1 MTFGKPL
8 DYFEDV
14 ENPKQHIIAYG
25 DGELY
30 GDAFALRLDTLNGTK
45 TDTIYYSIADAEV
58 SLTYTGTAPE
68 GISPTILVKTADGDA
83 VEVTEGENLWSFTM
97 PAADVEAKSYYKGS
111 ISYAVTSLDK
121 SKGDASFI
129 NELTVVGDGEV
140 TYSLT
145 GNSIATVDE
154 KTGRV
159 TIKDAPGVFAVIAT
173 VENGEEYA
181 YATTTASYSVSTGLP
196 ITSSFIND
204 DDEPAIVACKL
215 ALETVL
221 KKAKEIDATE
231 MTTASAMALEEAID
245 NAEDALAKKDVT
257 IDELETARVALLKAI
272 DELEKET
279 TTGISGLSGISGQS
293 GDYYDLQGRK
303 VKSLK
308 KGIYIYKGKKVKK

>member
-45 TDTIYYSIADAEV
+45 TDTIYYSLVDSEIIV
-58 SLTYTGTAPE
+58 KYTGTTPE

-83 VEVTEGENLWSFTM
+83 IEVTEDNNLWTVTM
-97 PAADVEAKSYYKGS
+97 PAA
-111 ISYAVTSLDK
+111 
-121 SKGDASFI
+121 
-129 NELTVVGDGEV
+129 DGEV

-221 KKAKEIDATE
+221 KKAKEIDPTE
-231 MTTASAMALEEAID
+231 MTTASATALEEAID
-245 NAEDALAKKDVT
+245 NAEDALTKKDVT

-272 DELEKET
+272 DELEKMET
-279 TTGISGLSGISGQS
+279 TGLSGLSGKSGHSGISGQS
-293 GDYYDLQGRK
+293 GGYYDLQGRK

-308 KGIYIYKGKKVKK
+308 KGIYIYKGKKVKR